1 MPSTADRR
9 TIINRIKT
17 DAYPPLTME
26 LSRFWARNRGL
37 SEASALA
44 NLLKSLR
51 KVAGH
56 LGPNVGQVLFPGMS
70 FADAAAIMIDP
81 SPARNTTY
89 PLDYHIIDVM
99 AGQVVHEAYRRIEW
113 SQQVWRLLE
122 EYMAAMTGRQRVSFQ
137 KLIDMAETIYV
148 DLAADHT
155 TAGLYAHKA
164 RHQALHQFLPQQN
177 RTDTLDF
184 FLLVW
189 LQSAWPAFNHQL
201 PELDDAPAEL
211 LKSLR
216 PMLQALKTISGSSAR
231 PIERCRQ
238 RADLYQQQWR
248 VLCARIMTLPVKD
261 KTLFYYPEYG
271 VSTKLREASSG
282 KELPPLPV
290 SLIHEM
296 ELQLTAGAMDLTP
309 IVHSVAGYDNPDVV
323 RMSRWDYSQPCRPVI
338 DRRMVSRLKSIFLN
352 YGPYRRIT
360 STGLASGK
368 VDPRRLYRAP
378 LTGKCFRQRYI
389 VAEDRWQICLLIDA
403 SGSMRGNKMRI
414 VENTMANLNKA
425 ICGGRNRL
433 SVYAYFEVNNICM
446 FSSLLSNNRLLTVP
460 PAGKTASGQ
469 AIIAAAWLMERGHG
483 RQRSLIVHITD
494 GESNFGCD
502 VRYGIEFCH
511 REKISLVTLG
521 CGCQDRTAM
530 KKQYGHTIQFLKSYE
545 QLPQAMERLFK
556 RLFLHADPSAGP
568 VNHVVK

>member
-1 MPSTADRR
+1 MIISPIKPEACSPTA
-9 TIINRIKT
+9 T
-17 DAYPPLTME
+17 E

-89 PLDYHIIDVM
+89 PLDYQTIDIMV
-99 AGQVVHEAYRRIEW
+99 GQVVHEAFRRVEW
-113 SQQVWRLLE
+113 SQRVWALLE
-122 EYMAAMTGRQRVSFQ
+122 DFMDTITGRERVSFQ
-137 KLIDMAETIYV
+137 KLVDMAETIYV
-148 DLAADHT
+148 DYAAGHT
-155 TAGLYAHKA
+155 TAGLYTHKA
-164 RHQALHQFLPQQN
+164 RHDALHRLLLQHF
-177 RTDTLDF
+177 RTNTLDY
-184 FLLVW
+184 FLLAW
-189 LQSAWPAFNHQL
+189 LQSAWPDSKEQIPAL
-201 PELDDAPAEL
+201 EGISDELVT
-211 LKSLR
+211 SLR
-216 PMLQALKTISGSSAR
+216 PMLQTLKTISASPAR
-231 PIERCRQ
+231 AMERCRQ
-238 RADLYQQQWR
+238 RADLYQHQWQA
-248 VLCARIMTLPVKD
+248 LGPQIMALPVKD
-261 KTLFYYPEYG
+261 KTLFYYPEYT
-271 VSTKLREASSG
+271 VSKKSG
-282 KELPPLPV
+282 SVPAGKDLPPLPAF
-290 SLIHEM
+290 LIRDM

-352 YGPYRRIT
+352 YGPHRKVT
-360 STGLASGK
+360 STGLSSGK
-368 VDPRRLYRAP
+368 IDPRRLYRAP
-378 LTGKCFRQRYI
+378 LTGKCFRQRYT

-446 FSSLLSNNRLLTVP
+446 FSSLLANDRLLTVP

-483 RQRSLIVHITD
+483 RQRNLIVHITD

-502 VRYGIEFCH
+502 VRYGIDYCR
-511 REKISLVTLG
+511 REKIALVTLG
-521 CGCQDRTAM
+521 CGCQDQAAM

-545 QLPQAMERLFK
+545 QLPPAMERLFK
-556 RLFLHADPSAGP
+556 RLFLQADPSAALA
-568 VNHVVK
+568 NQ